1 MMDENLYQSSKL
13 STSSLPPSALM
24 SVDHGD
30 PKAIGHC
37 VMIVLRHARARSH
50 THGRRHL
57 GNSRGISELK
67 GDGGGINGQPIC
79 YMKNSSL

>member
-1 MMDENLYQSSKL
+1 MMDENLYQSSEL
-13 STSSLPPSALM
+13 STSSLPPSVLM

-37 VMIVLRHARARSH
+37 AMIALTHARARSH
-50 THGRRHL
+50 THGGRHL

-67 GDGGGINGQPIC
+67 GDGGGGGSMGSQ
-79 YMKNSSL
+79 YVT